1 MEERDKVF
9 GGPGIDT
16 DIERAILNYRPVIE
30 MSERDRKSIFEHL
43 TEEGKIEKEDLTE
56 SPITDVYVEISET
69 YDYLQNL
76 IKNLEDGMK
85 NTLIPVNP
93 NILLGIKDTPA
104 TIPGLDAVDPEKGLP
119 FEIYA
124 ESLNHPEN
132 PTYLEIQDAV
142 EKYAEDIDGNI
153 ALELYPDIKHL
164 LMNVEELHYLLGKTI
179 YNQLTKPE
187 RIPSSPSFDE
197 AYYNELKEVEK
208 RQREAYV
215 ALNEYHSL
223 NKDIYYQTLA
233 NNYESDAYYDALTKY
248 TESKRDKEYF
258 DRRLNEQNEM
268 ASFARLDIGLTDK
281 CAKNANMQIEADT
294 YVEGEDI
301 QGLLRKQHDK
311 PEQYYKSCAQ
321 LQATMKLQVNN
332 QIEEKRMK
340 EDLLKT
346 VGNMPTKKRVH
357 NEVINLVGFRNEVF
371 LDLYDM
377 MNNMVDPT
385 RQPRVEKFLDQ
396 IAGGMDVVRKN
407 YKTYLQEMYQIHMID
422 LEVRMEKLDLVK
434 DKAVAREGYWAL
446 DNLMR

>member
-1 MEERDKVF
+1 MEDKVF

-16 DIERAILNYRPVIE
+16 DIERKILNYRPVIE
-30 MSERDRKSIFEHL
+30 MTERDRKSLFQQL
-43 TEEGKIEKEDLTE
+43 TEEGKVEKEDLTE
-56 SPITDVYVEISET
+56 SPITDTYVEVSEV
-69 YDYLQNL
+69 YDYLDKL
-76 IKNLEDGMK
+76 VDKLEEGMK

-93 NILLGIKDTPA
+93 DILALIKDTPA
-104 TIPGLDAVDPEKGLP
+104 TIPGLENVDPDKGLP

-124 ESLNHPEN
+124 ESLKHPEN
-132 PTYLEIQDAV
+132 PTYIQIQDEV
-142 EKYAEDIDGNI
+142 EKYAEDINGNI

-164 LMNVEELHYLLGKTI
+164 LMNVEELHYLLGKTM

-197 AYYNELKEVEK
+197 AYYNELKEVEL

-215 ALNEYHSL
+215 ALNEYHEL
-223 NKDIYYQTLA
+223 NQNIYYQTLA
-233 NNYESDAYYDALTKY
+233 NNYESDAYYDALEKY
-248 TESKRDKEYF
+248 TASKRDKEYF

-268 ASFARLDIGLTDK
+268 ASFARLDVGLTDK
-281 CAKNANMQIEADT
+281 CAKNANMQIEADA
-294 YVEGEDI
+294 YVEGEDV

-321 LQATMKLQVNN
+321 LQTIMKLQINN

-385 RQPRVEKFLDQ
+385 RQPRVERFFDQ
-396 IAGGMDVVRKN
+396 VAGGMDVVRKN
-407 YKTYLQEMYQIHMID
+407 YKTYLNEMYQIHMID

-434 DKAVAREGYWAL
+434 DKAVAREGYWVL
-446 DNLMR
+446 DNLMK